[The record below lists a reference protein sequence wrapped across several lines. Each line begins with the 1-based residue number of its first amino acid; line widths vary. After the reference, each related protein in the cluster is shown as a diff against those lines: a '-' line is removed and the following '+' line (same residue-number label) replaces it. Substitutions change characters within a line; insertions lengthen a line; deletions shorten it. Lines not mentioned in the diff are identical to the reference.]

1 MEFSTR
7 SRKAAELQD
16 WLLDLLRSIHTHE
29 QPRVIVHDLLIVGK
43 MCLDRDYGLT
53 VVEIEAVFDEVY
65 GTQTEG
71 TNL

>member
-1 MEFSTR
+1 M
-7 SRKAAELQD
+7 
-16 WLLDLLRSIHTHE
+16 DLLRSIHTHE